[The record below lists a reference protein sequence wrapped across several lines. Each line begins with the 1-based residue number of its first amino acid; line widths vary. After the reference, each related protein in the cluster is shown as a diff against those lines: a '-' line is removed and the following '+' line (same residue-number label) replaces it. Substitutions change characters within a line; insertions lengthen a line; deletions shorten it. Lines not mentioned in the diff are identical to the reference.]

1 MTTVTPK
8 QEEAFR
14 GELLSEEGVMGKM
27 SAHVSRDAKYD
38 KVVEYLLGRYLLVDT
53 LDHAMS
59 ISKKYHYS
67 VRMVTLDGELL
78 NPGGSMSGG
87 AFCNNSNLLGRKR
100 EMDSLQQ
107 QVEKRKEELDKV
119 RQSIQ
124 DTNKEVEHCVQEAAE
139 KGELLRKL
147 EVKKNTAAIKY
158 EQAVETKEQKD
169 KEYLHIAQDGKE
181 IEDQKV
187 MLESTLGQIERD
199 LSGAK
204 DIRAQAENR
213 IKELSAQLES
223 DHDKQ
228 AKLQDELASVR
239 MDVSAFQ
246 QKNNYISENIQ
257 RITTGI
263 QELKASYEKFVQE
276 QEDSD
281 GAVEQ
286 MQQAIQGLGEKS
298 KELEQEIQVLL
309 QEIDESVRRKKK

>member
-87 AFCNNSNLLGRKR
+87 AFRNNSNLLGRKR

-119 RQSIQ
+119 RLSIQ
-124 DTNKEVEHCVQEAAE
+124 DTI
-139 KGELLRKL
+139 
-147 EVKKNTAAIKY
+147 KKW
-158 EQAVETKEQKD
+158 
-169 KEYLHIAQDGKE
+169 
-181 IEDQKV
+181 
-187 MLESTLGQIERD
+187 ST
-199 LSGAK
+199 
-204 DIRAQAENR
+204 
-213 IKELSAQLES
+213 
-223 DHDKQ
+223 
-228 AKLQDELASVR
+228 
-239 MDVSAFQ
+239 VS
-246 QKNNYISENIQ
+246 
-257 RITTGI
+257 RG
-263 QELKASYEKFVQE
+263 
-276 QEDSD
+276 
-281 GAVEQ
+281 G
-286 MQQAIQGLGEKS
+286 
-298 KELEQEIQVLL
+298 
-309 QEIDESVRRKKK
+309 